1 MLYPLGLETLLV
13 TLVQYVDSGLSESL
27 KEYMVFCLTLERLTP
42 LAYLIGETSE
52 EPSRDP

>member
-1 MLYPLGLETLLV
+1 MYVVSTWPRLV